1 MTQHANEIDVV
12 NLSFG
17 CECHSQALET
27 AINSSAGAG
36 VTYVVAAG
44 NSHKD
49 ALTFSPA
56 SNPNVIAVSVIVDTD
71 GKCGGFGQGTK
82 YGKDDTLASFSNY
95 GLTVKMGAPGV
106 NILSTFKGHS
116 YRTLSGTSMGQL
128 RMLLEQPHYTKLL
141 TLEQHP
147 QLYSMHL

>member
-27 AINSSAGAG
+27 AINNSVAAG

-56 SNPNVIAVSVIVDTD
+56 SNPNVIAVSAIVDTD

-95 GLTVKMGAPGV
+95 GRTVNGSPRRK
-106 NILSTFKGHS
+106 
-116 YRTLSGTSMGQL
+116 
-128 RMLLEQPHYTKLL
+128 
-141 TLEQHP
+141 HP
-147 QLYSMHL
+147 IHI

>member
-27 AINSSAGAG
+27 AINNSVAAG

-56 SNPNVIAVSVIVDTD
+56 NIPNVIAVSAIVDTD
-71 GKCGGFGQGTK
+71 GKCGGIGQSTK
-82 YGKDDTLASFSNY
+82 
-95 GLTVKMGAPGV
+95 
-106 NILSTFKGHS
+106 IWKG
-116 YRTLSGTSMGQL
+116 
-128 RMLLEQPHYTKLL
+128 
-141 TLEQHP
+141 
-147 QLYSMHL
+147 